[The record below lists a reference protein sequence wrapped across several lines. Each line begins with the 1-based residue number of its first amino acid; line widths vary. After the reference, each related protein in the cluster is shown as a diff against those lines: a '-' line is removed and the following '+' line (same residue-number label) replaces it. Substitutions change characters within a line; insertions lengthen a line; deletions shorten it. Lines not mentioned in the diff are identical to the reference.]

1 MTSYFHCR
9 PPLHPTQAKE
19 VASEPSPRGTNT
31 IYYAVIILIVLNSSV
46 VFCILFQDLVH
57 EMRYSE
63 TCVHSLAFG
72 CKLNTSVE
80 IVL

>member
-31 IYYAVIILIVLNSSV
+31 IYYAVIIL
-46 VFCILFQDLVH
+46 FCC
-57 EMRYSE
+57 R
-63 TCVHSLAFG
+63 A
-72 CKLNTSVE
+72 K
-80 IVL
+80 

>member
-31 IYYAVIILIVLNSSV
+31 IYYAVMLSGQIFSLWNILSSS
-46 VFCILFQDLVH
+46 ILLPY
-57 EMRYSE
+57 R
-63 TCVHSLAFG
+63 TL
-72 CKLNTSVE
+72 
-80 IVL
+80 